1 MEHVIVNLLSNA
13 VEFSLIGGIIRL
25 NVTSTLMRKRGN
37 KKESSRIKVSISDA
51 GPGQSAEDQSKL
63 FGGFFHVRPVHI
75 HIQQGKG
82 SGLGL
87 ALIVNLHGGTIGVVS
102 EEGQGSTIYF
112 SIPFCTPSEESQGGI
127 VS

>member
-1 MEHVIVNLLSNA
+1 MEEVSSTCSAMLSS
-13 VEFSLIGGIIRL
+13 SLGGIIRL

-63 FGGFFHVRPVHI
+63 FGGFFHVRPDHI

-82 SGLGL
+82 SGLGNNWSGL
-87 ALIVNLHGGTIGVVS
+87 RGGAGKHPLLLYSVSHTYRGVA
-102 EEGQGSTIYF
+102 GW
-112 SIPFCTPSEESQGGI
+112 
-127 VS
+127 